1 MGEDKAS
8 NPRTPVIP
16 DAGGILKV
24 SRWCLKL
31 PQVKWLNDGGKY
43 ISFLPF
49 CILNPEKTALLC
61 RPLSHQDSSVP
72 WWTGRASFR
81 APAPPACPVVSAVC
95 QDLLRLPPARR
106 LGRCGPEPASLFCSS
121 LPSSTHSDVMGS
133 LKSVMVGVFIPQK
146 LANATHQGFFYFF
159 IFLSE
164 SQFIST
170 PLDSQIQMV
179 YWVTG
184 GKGDGSGGAVD
195 IRREEHKCP

>member
-1 MGEDKAS
+1 MNIS
-8 NPRTPVIP
+8 RFSLSVSST
-16 DAGGILKV
+16 LKKQH
-24 SRWCLKL
+24 CYA
-31 PQVKWLNDGGKY
+31 D
-43 ISFLPF
+43 
-49 CILNPEKTALLC
+49 
-61 RPLSHQDSSVP
+61 LSAI
-72 WWTGRASFR
+72 RI
-81 APAPPACPVVSAVC
+81 AVC
-95 QDLLRLPPARR
+95 LGGQGGCPSGHQHRLPVLWSLLFARTLLQLPPARR

-133 LKSVMVGVFIPQK
+133 LKSVVVGVFIPQR

-184 GKGDGSGGAVD
+184 GKGDGSGGAVG